1 MQKILC
7 YIALAVAALVFLL
20 FGADLL
26 FGMLGMVNLAPFR
39 YTNLLIDAV
48 FAACGLAIGIMS
60 WFTLREQV

>member
-7 YIALAVAALVFLL
+7 YLALAGAIIVLLL

-26 FGMLGMVNLAPFR
+26 LGMLGMVDLAPFR
-39 YTNLLIDAV
+39 YSNFLIDVV
-48 FAACGLAIGIMS
+48 FTICSLAIAIMS

>member
-7 YIALAVAALVFLL
+7 YIALAGAVIVFLL

-26 FGMLGMVNLAPFR
+26 FGLLGMVDLAPFR
-39 YTNLLIDAV
+39 FSNILIDAV
-48 FAACGLAIGIMS
+48 FTACGLAIGIMS